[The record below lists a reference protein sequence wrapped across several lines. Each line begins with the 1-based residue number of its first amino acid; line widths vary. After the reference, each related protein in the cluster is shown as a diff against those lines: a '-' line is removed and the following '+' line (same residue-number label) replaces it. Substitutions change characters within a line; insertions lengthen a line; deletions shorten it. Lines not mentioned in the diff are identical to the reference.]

1 MAIPESDTPP
11 LPSRIICHR
20 NGTPFRNVVHMVI
33 QDTHTSPSRA
43 VSEAATREL
52 RYRGWWVVVMG
63 VVVVVVG
70 GELTRHAHKKTERE
84 REGVT
89 ERERQAGG

>member
-63 VVVVVVG
+63 VVGVVVG
-70 GELTRHAHKKTERE
+70 GSLHGMHTKRPRERE
-84 REGVT
+84 RE
-89 ERERQAGG
+89 

>member
-70 GELTRHAHKKTERE
+70 GSLHGMHTKRPRE